1 MMLIQRPLVILL
13 PKLKDDM
20 HKSCLIVFLAI
31 YSFSFSQQIDFR
43 KFTEELCSPQFHGR
57 GYVNHGD
64 SIASNYITGAFK
76 NVGLVPLSNSNNSF
90 FQSFSFPVN
99 TFPGDMAVKI
109 DSMQLIPGI
118 HFLIDPASA
127 GYSGELILKF
137 VSIAD
142 LYNQR
147 IDASKWPSS
156 QALIARNLG
165 FSGDTIPKV
174 KQYLQKLAN
183 QIPIVEIVNSK
194 LTWSVSSSKL
204 NFPYLIIQDSVLG
217 AIPEKITMNIEA
229 EYRSDHHARNV
240 IGYLPSARKNAKT
253 IVFSAHYDHLGR
265 MGREVYFPGAND
277 NASGTAMLVY
287 LANYFKRKPVKFN
300 VVFIAFAG
308 EEAGLL
314 GSEFF
319 VSNPLIQLQDIRFLI
334 NLDIMGSG
342 EEGITAV
349 NGTLFEKE
357 LLLLQNINKKQKA
370 LPVIEKRGPAANSD
384 HYFFTEAGVPAFFIY
399 TMGFNKN
406 YHDIFDTY
414 ANLSFEAFEKI
425 GKLLIA
431 FTKKLN

>member
-1 MMLIQRPLVILL
+1 MPRRLVILL
-13 PKLKDDM
+13 LKLKEGM

-57 GYVNHGD
+57 GYVNQGD
-64 SIASNYITGAFK
+64 SIASNYISAAFK
-76 NVGLVPLSNSNNSF
+76 DVGLVPLSNSNDSF

-109 DSMQLIPGI
+109 DSTQLIPGI

-127 GYSGELILKF
+127 GYSGDLELKF

-147 IDASKWPSS
+147 IDASKWPSNR
-156 QALIARNLG
+156 ALITRSFG
-165 FSGDTIPKV
+165 FGGDTIPKV

-194 LTWSVSSSKL
+194 LTWSVSTSKL
-204 NFPYLIIQDSVLG
+204 NFPYIQVQDSVIG
-217 AIPEKITMNIEA
+217 TFPELLSVKIDA
-229 EYRSDHHARNV
+229 DYRSAHHARNV
-240 IGYLPSARKNAKT
+240 IGYLPGSKKNAKT

-265 MGREVYFPGAND
+265 MGRETYFPGAND
-277 NASGTAMLVY
+277 NASGIAMLIY
-287 LANYFKRKPVKFN
+287 LANYLKKNPAKFN
-300 VVFIAFAG
+300 LVFIAFAG

-319 VSNPLIQLQDIRFLI
+319 VSNPLIKLQDIRFLI

-342 EEGITAV
+342 EDGITAV

-357 LLLLQNINKKQKA
+357 FLLLQSINKKQKA
-370 LPVIEKRGPAANSD
+370 LPVIKKRGPAANSD
-384 HYFFTEAGVPAFFIY
+384 HYFFTEVGVPAFFIY
-399 TMGFNKN
+399 TMGLNKN
-406 YHDIFDTY
+406 YHDIYDTY

>member
-1 MMLIQRPLVILL
+1 
-13 PKLKDDM
+13 M

-57 GYVNHGD
+57 GYVNQGD
-64 SIASNYITGAFK
+64 SIASNYISAAFK
-76 NVGLVPLSNSNNSF
+76 DVGLVPLSNSNDSF

-109 DSMQLIPGI
+109 DSIQLIPGI

-127 GYSGELILKF
+127 GYSGDLELKF

-147 IDASKWPSS
+147 IDASKWPSNR
-156 QALIARNLG
+156 ALITRSFG
-165 FSGDTIPKV
+165 FGGDTIPKV

-194 LTWSVSSSKL
+194 LTWSVSTSKL
-204 NFPYLIIQDSVLG
+204 NFPYIQVQDSVIG
-217 AIPEKITMNIEA
+217 TFPELLSVKIDA
-229 EYRSDHHARNV
+229 DYRSAHHARNV
-240 IGYLPSARKNAKT
+240 IGYLPGSKKNAKT

-265 MGREVYFPGAND
+265 MGRETYFPGAND
-277 NASGTAMLVY
+277 NASGTAMLIY
-287 LANYFKRKPVKFN
+287 LANYFKKNTAKFN
-300 VVFIAFAG
+300 LVFIAFAG

-319 VSNPLIQLQDIRFLI
+319 VSNPLIKLQDIRFLI

-342 EEGITAV
+342 EDGITAV

-357 LLLLQNINKKQKA
+357 FLLLQSINKKQKA
-370 LPVIEKRGPAANSD
+370 LPVIKKRGPAANSD
-384 HYFFTEAGVPAFFIY
+384 HYFFTEVGVPAFFIY
-399 TMGFNKN
+399 TMGLNKN
-406 YHDIFDTY
+406 YHDIYDTY

>member
-1 MMLIQRPLVILL
+1 MMRIQRPLVILL

-64 SIASNYITGAFK
+64 SIASNYIAGAFK
-76 NVGLVPLSNSNNSF
+76 QVGLEPLSNSNDSF

-229 EYRSDHHARNV
+229 EFKSIHHARNV
-240 IGYLPSARKNAKT
+240 IGFLPGSKKNAKT

-370 LPVIEKRGPAANSD
+370 LPVIKKRGPAANSD

>member
-1 MMLIQRPLVILL
+1 VILL
-13 PKLKDDM
+13 LKLKEGM

-57 GYVNHGD
+57 GYVNQGD
-64 SIASNYITGAFK
+64 SIASNYVSAAFK
-76 NVGLVPLSNSNNSF
+76 DIGLVPLYNSNDSF

-109 DSMQLIPGI
+109 DSTQLIPGI

-127 GYSGELILKF
+127 GYSGDLELKY
-137 VSIAD
+137 VSIVD

-147 IDASKWPSS
+147 IDASKWPSNH
-156 QALIARNLG
+156 ALITRSFG
-165 FSGDTIPKV
+165 FGGDTIPKV

-194 LTWSVSSSKL
+194 LTWSVSTSKL
-204 NFPYLIIQDSVLG
+204 NFPYIQVQDSVIG
-217 AIPEKITMNIEA
+217 TFPELLSVKIQA
-229 EYRSDHHARNV
+229 DYRSAHHARNV
-240 IGYLPSARKNAKT
+240 IGYLPGSKKNAKT

-265 MGREVYFPGAND
+265 MGRETYFPGAND
-277 NASGTAMLVY
+277 NASGTAMLIY
-287 LANYFKRKPVKFN
+287 LANYFKKKPAKFN
-300 VVFIAFAG
+300 LVFIAFAG

-319 VSNPLIQLQDIRFLI
+319 VSNPLIKLKDIRFLI

-342 EEGITAV
+342 EDGITAV

-357 LLLLQNINKKQKA
+357 FLLLQSINKKQKA
-370 LPVIEKRGPAANSD
+370 LPVIKKRGPAANSD

-399 TMGFNKN
+399 TMGLNKN
-406 YHDIFDTY
+406 YHDIYDTY

-425 GKLLIA
+425 GKLMIA

>member
-1 MMLIQRPLVILL
+1 VILL
-13 PKLKDDM
+13 LKLKEGM

-57 GYVNHGD
+57 GYVNQGD
-64 SIASNYITGAFK
+64 SIASNYISAAFK
-76 NVGLVPLSNSNNSF
+76 DVGLVPLSNSNDSF

-109 DSMQLIPGI
+109 DSIQLIPGI

-127 GYSGELILKF
+127 GYSGDLELKF

-147 IDASKWPSS
+147 IDASKWPSNR
-156 QALIARNLG
+156 ALITRSFG
-165 FSGDTIPKV
+165 FGGDTIPKV

-194 LTWSVSSSKL
+194 LTWSVSTSKL
-204 NFPYLIIQDSVLG
+204 NFPYIQVQDSVIG
-217 AIPEKITMNIEA
+217 TFPELLSVKIDA
-229 EYRSDHHARNV
+229 DYRSAHHARNV
-240 IGYLPSARKNAKT
+240 IGYLPGSKKNAKT

-265 MGREVYFPGAND
+265 MGRETYFPGAND
-277 NASGTAMLVY
+277 NASGTAMLIY
-287 LANYFKRKPVKFN
+287 LANYFKKKPSKFN
-300 VVFIAFAG
+300 LVFIAFAG

-319 VSNPLIQLQDIRFLI
+319 VSNPLIKLQDIRFLI

-342 EEGITAV
+342 EDGITAV

-357 LLLLQNINKKQKA
+357 FLLLQSINKKQKA
-370 LPVIEKRGPAANSD
+370 LPVIKKRGPAANSD
-384 HYFFTEAGVPAFFIY
+384 HYFFTEVGVPAFFIY
-399 TMGFNKN
+399 TMGLNKN
-406 YHDIFDTY
+406 YHDIYDTY

-431 FTKKLN
+431 FTKKIN